1 MISSVNLC
9 PGNKSSSD
17 CRVDMAAGHVSN
29 GLGEGGNLEISF
41 WWYFWTSN
49 ELDGGRLI
57 NYRTILISYRK
68 TKGKRNSHKLSL
80 LT

>member
-29 GLGEGGNLEISF
+29 GLGEGGNLEIRF
-41 WWYFWTSN
+41 
-49 ELDGGRLI
+49 GGTFGQVMNLMEGD
-57 NYRTILISYRK
+57 L
-68 TKGKRNSHKLSL
+68 
-80 LT
+80 